1 MESYINIKIN
11 LFKPIGALLVVF
23 VADLRI
29 PSTNTGFY
37 NKRIVYMSF
46 WILYWFI
53 WYVVLMI
60 EL

>member
-37 NKRIVYMSF
+37 NERIVYMSF
-46 WILYWFI
+46 
-53 WYVVLMI
+53 
-60 EL
+60 